1 MEGGGVALM
10 DFRRRFDEL
19 KISDSQRQSLIQMS
33 LDLES
38 ERTERRRLQN
48 RINDELEPLN
58 NRRSFVL
65 VLIDAD
71 GDGYIFR
78 DVYLNKGEDGG
89 KYAAD
94 ALLGE
99 VKTYLKQLGLPAAGS
114 NTDVVVRAYAN
125 LRGLGRACLKYG
137 WMDAT
142 TATMTTGLQQFANG
156 FTGRQ
161 PLFDFVDVGDGKEKA
176 DQKIK
181 DVFSFHIANPQC
193 AHVFLG
199 VSHDSGYV
207 PFLGGFAGDPS
218 YRDRITL
225 LHGHQISPAIQ
236 KLGFSRSVKFTS
248 VFAPAAAAPFV
259 PSAAPQQQPKI
270 HHHHPPPP
278 SPHLNQPQAAT
289 TTTKQSNRAPKG
301 PFISPNTDSRRLGP
315 ILKNANGH
323 RIDRPLNVEPSLQQ
337 AMAKKNLCVW
347 LFLKG
352 HCDGCVRN
360 HSHKPLSEKEY
371 EALWLVARQGQCF
384 GYRKHRFCVDP
395 GCVYGH
401 GH

>member
-58 NRRSFVL
+58 
-65 VLIDAD
+65 
-71 GDGYIFR
+71 FR

>member
-1 MEGGGVALM
+1 MEGGGVSLM
-10 DFRRRFDEL
+10 DFRKRFDEL
-19 KISDSQRQSLIQMS
+19 KVSDSQRQSLIQMS

-38 ERTERRRLQN
+38 ERNERRRLQN

-89 KYAAD
+89 KWAAD

-99 VKTYLKQLGLPAAGS
+99 VKTYLKQLGLPAGS

-125 LRGLGRACLKYG
+125 LRGLGRACAKYG
-137 WMDAT
+137 WIEGT
-142 TATMTTGLQQFANG
+142 TTTMTTGLQQFASG

-181 DVFSFHIANPQC
+181 DVFSFHIASPQC
-193 AHVFLG
+193 KHVLLG
-199 VSHDSGYV
+199 VSHDAGYV
-207 PFLGGFAGDPS
+207 PFLGGYAGDPS
-218 YRDRITL
+218 FRDRITL

-248 VFAPAAAAPFV
+248 VFAPA
-259 PSAAPQQQPKI
+259 PSVVTAAPQPRV
-270 HHHHPPPP
+270 PPT
-278 SPHLNQPQAAT
+278 QPQAAT
-289 TTTKQSNRAPKG
+289 ATTPKQSNRAPKG
-301 PFISPNTDSRRLGP
+301 PFISPNVDSTKLGP
-315 ILKNANGH
+315 VLTNSDGH
-323 RIDRPLNVEPSLQQ
+323 RIDRPLSVDPSLQQ
-337 AMAKKNLCVW
+337 AMAKKNLC
-347 LFLKG
+347 
-352 HCDGCVRN
+352 
-360 HSHKPLSEKEY
+360 
-371 EALWLVARQGQCF
+371 ATQ
-384 GYRKHRFCVDP
+384 
-395 GCVYGH
+395 
-401 GH
+401 

>member
-1 MEGGGVALM
+1 MEGGDVSLM
-10 DFRRRFDEL
+10 DFRKRFDEL
-19 KISDSQRQSLIQMS
+19 KLSDSQRQSLIQMS

-38 ERTERRRLQN
+38 ERNERRRLQN

-58 NRRSFVL
+58 
-65 VLIDAD
+65 
-71 GDGYIFR
+71 FR

-89 KYAAD
+89 KWAAD

-99 VKTYLKQLGLPAAGS
+99 IKTYLKQLGLPAGS

-125 LRGLGRACLKYG
+125 LRGLGRACMKYG
-137 WMDAT
+137 WMDAASTGT
-142 TATMTTGLQQFANG
+142 TTGTTTGLQQFASG

-181 DVFSFHIANPQC
+181 DVFSFHIASPQC
-193 AHVFLG
+193 KHVLLG

-218 YRDRITL
+218 FRDRITL

-248 VFAPAAAAPFV
+248 VFAPFLFMNTTAPLFKV
-259 PSAAPQQQPKI
+259 HHPS
-270 HHHHPPPP
+270 PPPP
-278 SPHLNQPQAAT
+278 PPPTPPTPTPIQPQAAAAAAAT
-289 TTTKQSNRAPKG
+289 AIPKPSNRAPKG
-301 PFISPNTDSRRLGP
+301 PFISPNVDSTKLGP
-315 ILKNANGH
+315 IRTNSDGH
-323 RIDRPLNVEPSLQQ
+323 RIDRPLNVDPSLQQ
-337 AMAKKNLCVW
+337 TMAKKNLCVW

-360 HSHKPLSEKEY
+360 HSHRPLSEKEY
-371 EALWLVARQGQCF
+371 EALWLVARQGMCF
-384 GYRKHRFCVDP
+384 GYRKHKVCLDSA
-395 GCVYGH
+395 CVYGH